1 MRLRVFPSAGML
13 MFASF
18 IVACSGGGG
27 GTPGGG
33 PPGGGGATPTPHPS
47 SAPSATPSGA
57 ASVTPTPVPKTTY
70 VLPSPSPVSQ
80 SVYSIDS
87 NPHGL
92 AVLLDGTSLGM
103 TPQTTTPAFANTP
116 HIFQITPNA
125 AATPNAS
132 ASPFVVTVTQTA
144 NGPRTIF
151 YNQIL
156 DTLGKITKI
165 TTTSASRR
173 PQFNL
178 ARAAAFGARR
188 LPISIL
194 GRPRYSSNRI
204 AVTYDTARLGSR
216 TFASIE
222 RAHGSQSALTM
233 SQSPASVT
241 RVLTL
246 ASGRSVDAA
255 MRGLASEVGV
265 ASVSRVGLRYP
276 MASPGAPVYPNDTYF
291 ADGEQWYLSPVIDM
305 PDAWAYTLGNPS
317 VAVAIVDSGYDP
329 NQTEVAP
336 QVTVAEQIIG
346 GYISKAAPPGAV
358 SDTDGHGTF
367 VSAVVSA
374 STNNAAGFAGV
385 GYGVSLQEYQI
396 YTGSNP
402 VADTADEA
410 EAIREAVANGAK
422 IILVPLGGASSA
434 GPDPLERD
442 AVDYALANNVTVV
455 AAAGNE
461 SATTLDY
468 PAALQGVISVGA
480 SAVNDT
486 ATPGTVVGGGN
497 FEYVPTYSN
506 VDPNLDLVAP
516 GGDPSSAADPDVIHW
531 IKNSYTTT
539 PAAGLPA
546 CPSGTAT
553 ADCGVLIAGTSP
565 SSAQAAGVAALMLS
579 LNPALTPATIQT
591 ILDSTADQI
600 VNATSVPDPRQGHG
614 RLNAHRAMVA
624 VAGDPAPVPALP
636 APAFTQFRAFAY
648 TNSGATTPVAP
659 TIVDVTFPFGAPVN
673 VDGTFRIA
681 DIPAIPPGKYKIG
694 VWIDTNGDG
703 VVDAGDYFGA
713 VTNTCST
720 TGPCSGATT
729 ITAALVTSG
738 YKLP

>member
-1 MRLRVFPSAGML
+1 MRLRIFQSAGML
-13 MFASF
+13 MFAAF
-18 IVACSGGGG
+18 IVACSGGGSA
-27 GTPGGG
+27 
-33 PPGGGGATPTPHPS
+33 PPGGGSGGGSATPTPHAS
-47 SAPSATPSGA
+47 SAPSGA
-57 ASVTPTPVPKTTY
+57 PSVTPSVSATPLPKTTY
-70 VLPSPSPVSQ
+70 VLPSANPVSQ

-92 AVLLDGTSLGM
+92 AVTVDGSALGM
-103 TPQTTTPAFANTP
+103 TPQTTTPAFANAP
-116 HIFQITPNA
+116 HTFQITPNA
-125 AATPNAS
+125 AATPNAT
-132 ASPFVVTVTQTA
+132 ASPFVVTLTQTA
-144 NGPRTIF
+144 NGPHAIF
-151 YNQIL
+151 YNQVL
-156 DTLGKITKI
+156 DTLGKITRI
-165 TTTSASRR
+165 TTTSVLRR
-173 PQFNL
+173 PQFTL
-178 ARAAAFGARR
+178 ARAGAFGARR
-188 LPISIL
+188 LPASIL

-204 AVTYDTARLGSR
+204 AVTYDVARLGSR
-216 TFASIE
+216 TFAAIE
-222 RAHGSQSALTM
+222 GAHGSRSALTL

-246 ASGRSVDAA
+246 VSGHSVDAA
-255 MRGLASEVGV
+255 MRGLADEAGV
-265 ASVSRVGLRYP
+265 ATVARVGLRYP
-276 MASPGAPVYPNDTYF
+276 MATHGSPVSPNDPYF

-305 PDAWAYTLGNPS
+305 SDAWAYSLGSPS
-317 VAVAIVDSGYDP
+317 VPVAIVDSGYDP
-329 NQTEVAP
+329 NQSEVAP

-346 GYISKAAPPGAV
+346 GFISKGPPPAAV
-358 SDTDGHGTF
+358 TDTDGHGTF

-374 STNNAAGFAGV
+374 GTNNAAGFAGV
-385 GYGVSLQEYQI
+385 GYGVALQEYQI

-422 IILVPLGGASSA
+422 VILLPLGGASQA

-442 AVDYALANNVTVV
+442 AVNYALASNVTVV

-497 FEYVPTYSN
+497 FEYVPAYSN

-516 GGDPSSAADPDVIHW
+516 GGDPSSLTDPDVIHW

-546 CPSGTAT
+546 CPSGTAA
-553 ADCGVLIAGTSP
+553 ADCGVLIAGTSA
-565 SSAQAAGVAALMLS
+565 SSAQSAGVAALMLS
-579 LNPALTPATIQT
+579 LNPALTPPQIQT

-600 VNATSVPDPRQGHG
+600 VNATSTPDPRQGHG
-614 RLNAHRAMVA
+614 RLNAHRAMAA

-648 TNSGATTPVAP
+648 TNSGAATPVAP
-659 TIVDVTFPFGAPVN
+659 TIVDVTFPSGVPVN

-681 DIPAIPPGKYKIG
+681 DIPAIPSGRYKIG

-713 VTNTCST
+713 VTNTCSA

-729 ITAALVTSG
+729 ISSALVASG
-738 YKLP
+738 FALP

>member
-1 MRLRVFPSAGML
+1 MRSRFFKSATIL
-13 MFASF
+13 MAAC
-18 IVACSGGGG
+18 VAACSGGG

-33 PPGGGGATPTPHPS
+33 GGGTPTSHPTS
-47 SAPSATPSGA
+47 GASATPA
-57 ASVTPTPVPKTTY
+57 PTATPQPKATY
-70 VLPSPSPVSQ
+70 VLPSASPVSQ
-80 SVYSIDS
+80 SVYTIDS

-92 AVLLDGTSLGM
+92 AVTVDGSSLGA
-103 TPQTTTPAFANTP
+103 TPQTASPAFANTP
-116 HIFQITPNA
+116 HTIQIAPNA
-125 AATPNAS
+125 AATPNAT
-132 ASPFVVTVTQTA
+132 ASPFVVTLTQTA

-151 YNQIL
+151 YNQTL
-156 DTLGKITKI
+156 DTLGKITTI
-165 TTTSASRR
+165 TTTSVSRR
-173 PQFNL
+173 PQANL

-188 LPISIL
+188 LPPSNL
-194 GRPRYSSNRI
+194 GRRLYSPNRV
-204 AVTYDTARLGSR
+204 AVTYDIARLGSR

-222 RAHGSQSALTM
+222 HAHGSQTALTL
-233 SQSPASVT
+233 SQSSNSVT

-246 ASGRSVDAA
+246 AESRSVDVE
-255 MRGLASEVGV
+255 MRGLAGEAGV
-265 ASVSRVGLRYP
+265 ASASRVGLRYP
-276 MASPGAPVYPNDTYF
+276 MAAPGPPVYPNDTYF

-305 PDAWAYTLGNPS
+305 PDAWAYTLGVPS
-317 VAVAIVDSGYDP
+317 IAVAIVDSGYDP

-346 GYISKAAPPGAV
+346 GYISKGPPPPGAV
-358 SDTDGHGTF
+358 TDTDGHGTF

-374 STNNAAGFAGV
+374 ATNNAAGFAGV

-396 YTGSNP
+396 YTGANP
-402 VADTADEA
+402 VADTGDEA

-422 IILVPLGGASSA
+422 VILLPLGGASA
-434 GPDPLERD
+434 GGPDPLESD
-442 AVDYALANNVTVV
+442 AVNYALANDVTVV

-461 SATTLDY
+461 SAATLDF

-486 ATPGTVVGGGN
+486 AAPGTVVGGGN

-516 GGDPSSAADPDVIHW
+516 GGDPSSVTDPDVIHW

-546 CPSGTAT
+546 CPAGTAT
-553 ADCGVLIAGTSP
+553 ADCAVLIAGTSA

-579 LNPALTPATIQT
+579 LNSALTPGRIQT

-600 VNATSVPDPRQGHG
+600 VNATSTPEPGQGHG
-614 RLNAHRAMVA
+614 RLDAHRALVA
-624 VAGDPAPVPALP
+624 VAGDPSPVPALP
-636 APAFTQFRAFAY
+636 APAFAQFRAFAY

-659 TIVDVTFPFGAPVN
+659 AIIDVTFPAGVPVH

-681 DIPAIPPGKYKIG
+681 DIPAMPTGRYKIG
-694 VWIDTNGDG
+694 VWIDTDGDG

-713 VTNTCST
+713 VTNTCGTS
-720 TGPCSGATT
+720 GPCSGATS
-729 ITAALVTSG
+729 IKAALVTSG
-738 YKLP
+738 FKLP